1 MPNYDKEK
9 FKAMDIKTF
18 KSDNDIAVD
27 FYLAEYNSLRDEIN
41 LYHQQQKQLMYFA
54 LLLIA
59 SFLGFISTKIQWIKG
74 NDLIL
79 LAIPPFFIVL
89 GMMFAD
95 RTVRIIRI
103 AHYLDADLKS
113 RINNLININVLNWE
127 DYKRNTTIVNKKI
140 AKILDQVR
148 WFIFLF
154 PSFLILIIYLRLRGI
169 YGWNLDNIIL
179 FIVNILLIAGLI
191 VIIFLFEETSGVAKT
206 K

>member
-1 MPNYDKEK
+1 MSNYDKEK
-9 FKAMDIKTF
+9 LKTIDIQTF

-27 FYLAEYNSLRDEIN
+27 FYLTEYKSLRDEIS

-59 SFLGFISTKIQWIKG
+59 SFLGFISTKIQWIEN

-79 LAIPPFFIVL
+79 LAMPSFFIIL

-103 AHYLDADLKS
+103 AHYLDTDLKN
-113 RINNLININVLNWE
+113 RVNNLIGRDVLNWE
-127 DYKRNTTIVNKKI
+127 NYKRNTTIVNKKI

-154 PSFLILIIYLRLRGI
+154 PSLLILTIYLQLHGI
-169 YGWNLDNIIL
+169 YRWNLDNIIL
-179 FIVNILLIAGLI
+179 FMINILFIMGLI
-191 VIIFLFEETSGVAKT
+191 IIIFLFEETSGVNRT